1 MPPIPVLPPPAPRDR
16 GERVGRFGSV
26 ADQRVEIVDH
36 DPAWRDRF
44 AEQRPVVEELLGPWL
59 AGPVEHV
66 GSTSVPGLRAKP
78 VIDMLAPVNS
88 LTSAR
93 AAVPVLATAGW
104 LFWPDDP
111 GRHYRLWFLRPRPE
125 ARTHH
130 LHLIENGHPHAL
142 ALLAFRDALRADAA
156 LRSDYA
162 DLKERLARQH
172 PDNRNAYSN
181 AKGDFVVRALR
192 RAGIEPPVRDAL
204 PE

>member
-1 MPPIPVLPPPAPRDR
+1 MSPIPALHPPAPPDR

-66 GSTSVPGLRAKP
+66 GSTSVPGLRA
-78 VIDMLAPVNS
+78 
-88 LTSAR
+88 
-93 AAVPVLATAGW
+93 
-104 LFWPDDP
+104 
-111 GRHYRLWFLRPRPE
+111 
-125 ARTHH
+125 
-130 LHLIENGHPHAL
+130 
-142 ALLAFRDALRADAA
+142 
-156 LRSDYA
+156 

-181 AKGDFVVRALR
+181 AKGDIVVRALR

-204 PE
+204 QE